1 MGRSSPLYFYTYII
15 MINFENI
22 QKELTELYKKKNED
36 YGNSFEQSLNEYG
49 LLPTII
55 RLKEKIARADNIY
68 VNNAAKIAEESIED
82 TLKDIANYC
91 IITLTWL
98 KNKKIN

>member
-1 MGRSSPLYFYTYII
+1 MV
-15 MINFENI
+15 NFEDI
-22 QKELTELYKKKNED
+22 QKELTELYKNKNKD

-55 RLKEKIARADNIY
+55 RLKEKIARADNILM
-68 VNNAAKIAEESIED
+68 NNQAAVAKESMED
-82 TLKDIANYC
+82 TLKDIANYS

-98 KNKKIN
+98 KNKKLN

>member
-1 MGRSSPLYFYTYII
+1 ML
-15 MINFENI
+15 NFEDT
-22 QKELTELYKKKNED
+22 QKELTELYKKKNKD

-68 VNNAAKIAEESIED
+68 ANNKTAIAEESIED

-98 KNKKIN
+98 KNKKLN

>member
-1 MGRSSPLYFYTYII
+1 
-15 MINFENI
+15 MINFEDI
-22 QKELTELYKKKNED
+22 QKELTELYKKKNKD

-55 RLKEKIARADNIY
+55 RLKEKITRADNILMNSQAS
-68 VNNAAKIAEESIED
+68 VAEESIED
-82 TLKDIANYC
+82 TLKDIANYS

-98 KNKKIN
+98 KNKKLN

>member
-1 MGRSSPLYFYTYII
+1 MLK
-15 MINFENI
+15 FEDI
-22 QKELTELYKKKNED
+22 QKELTELYKNKNKD

-55 RLKEKIARADNIY
+55 RLKEKIIRADNIY
-68 VNNAAKIAEESIED
+68 ANNKSAVAEESIED

-98 KNKKIN
+98 KNKKLN

>member
-1 MGRSSPLYFYTYII
+1 
-15 MINFENI
+15 MINFEDT
-22 QKELTELYKKKNED
+22 QKELTELYKKKNKD

-68 VNNAAKIAEESIED
+68 ANNKSVIAEESIED
-82 TLKDIANYC
+82 TLKDIANYS

-98 KNKKIN
+98 KNKNLN